1 MNIFDDVS
9 LLYTVAK
16 YYYLDE
22 YSQGDIAKL
31 LNISRPQ
38 ISRLLKRARELEIV
52 KIEVSMPNNL
62 QDNSISEKIKKHL
75 GLKDVLIVENSNDNK
90 LLYVKSSEYLS
101 NIIDK
106 NKKIG
111 IGWNETLYNIS
122 IELKYNDADKQ
133 KIFYPL
139 IGNLRNN
146 NNPYLQINTIVDRF
160 AEKFNSKVYFNNYP
174 ALIEK
179 KSLND
184 NDIEKLDEFKKFWS
198 DLDVALIGL
207 SSKHE
212 SYKSYIIDI
221 PAIDKLDIN
230 NIEGMILG
238 NFFMNDGKT
247 FEYPDKYYINCIMLS
262 ELKKIKNIICIVSGN
277 EKADMIKLAAVNKY
291 FNILITDQI
300 TANSI
305 VSSFNL

>member
-1 MNIFDDVS
+1 M
-9 LLYTVAK
+9 
-16 YYYLDE
+16 
-22 YSQGDIAKL
+22 
-31 LNISRPQ
+31 
-38 ISRLLKRARELEIV
+38 
-52 KIEVSMPNNL
+52 
-62 QDNSISEKIKKHL
+62 
-75 GLKDVLIVENSNDNK
+75 
-90 LLYVKSSEYLS
+90 
-101 NIIDK
+101 
-106 NKKIG
+106 
-111 IGWNETLYNIS
+111 
-122 IELKYNDADKQ
+122 
-133 KIFYPL
+133 
-139 IGNLRNN
+139 
-146 NNPYLQINTIVDRF
+146 
-160 AEKFNSKVYFNNYP
+160 
-174 ALIEK
+174 
-179 KSLND
+179 
-184 NDIEKLDEFKKFWS
+184 
-198 DLDVALIGL
+198 DVALIGL

-300 TANSI
+300 TANLI